1 MKPVTCQILTRKSM
15 PWKTNLVEII
25 QRGMGKGKRRD
36 LSNQTQENVYTAKTI
51 ENFKTHV
58 GTVHLHENVLS

>member
-15 PWKTNLVEII
+15 PWKTILVEII

-36 LSNQTQENVYTAKTI
+36 LSNQTQENVYTAKNI
-51 ENFKTHV
+51 ENFKTH
-58 GTVHLHENVLS
+58 